1 MGTVA
6 KSDDGPKK
14 RVMGILQMGNHQKQ
28 IYKEM

>member
-14 RVMGILQMGNHQKQ
+14 RVMGNFRNGKSPKK
-28 IYKEM
+28 IYK